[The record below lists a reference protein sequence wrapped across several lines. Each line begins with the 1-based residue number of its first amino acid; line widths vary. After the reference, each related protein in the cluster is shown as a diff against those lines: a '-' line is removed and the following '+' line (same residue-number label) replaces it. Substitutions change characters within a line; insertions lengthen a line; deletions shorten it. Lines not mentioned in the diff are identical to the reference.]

1 MEECSAC
8 LKNALLESLSFFY
21 VKNFTGVLLKQGFCV
36 HSVCAN
42 TLKEFKGVHVSF
54 HYNTICLANEAK

>member
-1 MEECSAC
+1 MEEGSAC
-8 LKNALLESLSFFY
+8 LKNALFESLNFFY
-21 VKNFTGVLLKQGFCV
+21 VKNFIGVLFKQGSCV

-54 HYNTICLANEAK
+54 HHNTI